1 VRTEFK
7 LFNKVLNHGQIL
19 MLNSCEKG
27 RVSIPVLDVKIKLK
41 VFYQMF
47 HDINI
52 TPGNSK
58 MNGDLALTFLEL
70 VKHLLKRNVLGVDS
84 SLFVEYFFLEIDKEK
99 FKLSDFESC
108 DCVDDVLKDSH
119 DLLILFE
126 VFAVHVIMK

>member
-1 VRTEFK
+1 
-7 LFNKVLNHGQIL
+7 
-19 MLNSCEKG
+19 MLDGCEKG
-27 RVSIPVLDVKIKLK
+27 CVSFPVLDVKIKLK
-41 VFYQMF
+41 VFNQMF
-47 HDINI
+47 NDINI

-58 MNGDLALTFLEL
+58 MNGDLALAFLEL
-70 VKHLLKRNVLGVDS
+70 VKHLLKRKVLRVDS

-108 DCVDDVLKDSH
+108 DCVNDVFKDSH